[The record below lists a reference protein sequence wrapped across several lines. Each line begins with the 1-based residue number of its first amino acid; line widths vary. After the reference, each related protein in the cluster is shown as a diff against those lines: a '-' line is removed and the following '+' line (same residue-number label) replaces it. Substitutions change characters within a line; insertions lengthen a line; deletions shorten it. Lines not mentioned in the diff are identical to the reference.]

1 MREETLEFWKIPTP
15 NGSSLT
21 RELSPAEFA
30 DALQKLK
37 PGKAPGPD
45 QICPELILH
54 TGLIIKSWLRKFLS
68 SCLFQLR
75 ISKIWKRLLVVAI
88 LKPNKPLND
97 AKSYRPISLLCIPY
111 KILERLIYTRIE
123 PVIDPQLPREQ
134 AGFRRG
140 RSTVD

>member
-1 MREETLEFWKIPTP
+1 MREDTSELWKIPTP

-21 RELSPAEFA
+21 SEFSPAEFA
-30 DALQKLK
+30 DVLQKLK

-54 TGLIIKSWLRKFLS
+54 AGPIIKSWLRKFLS
-68 SCLFQLR
+68 SCLCQLR
-75 ISKIWKRLLVVAI
+75 IPKVWRRLLVVAI
-88 LKPNKPLND
+88 PKPNKPLND
-97 AKSYRPISLLCIPY
+97 GKSYCPISLLCIPY

-123 PVIDPQLPREQ
+123 PVIDPLFPREQ

-140 RSTVD
+140 